1 MKREII
7 EMNAISNIY
16 VDMKSAKLDYKT
28 IVSDL
33 EKENNKLAKLE
44 YAWYCFTEDRKVIPD
59 ETPEDNDN
67 VSRVLMPE
75 ELFAKG
81 YGTCWDRSLY
91 LYKYCKSKKLETHY
105 VYTECIQ
112 REPKGSLITHTT
124 IVVHL
129 DDWYMVDPFYGIQAY
144 STFSEFVREYH
155 NFWKNKNYVAKVIKL
170 AEVNADK
177 LLALGKHHNFNDF
190 IRVLRSGKSLI

>member
-1 MKREII
+1 M
-7 EMNAISNIY
+7 STLGNIY
-16 VDMKSAKLDYKT
+16 LAMESAKLDYKA

-44 YAWYCFTEDRKVIPD
+44 YAWYCFTEDRKVIPG
-59 ETPEDNDN
+59 EAPEDNDN
-67 VSRVLMPE
+67 ISRVLMPD

-105 VYTECIQ
+105 IYTECT
-112 REPKGSLITHTT
+112 RRGAAYLLTTHTT
-124 IVVHL
+124 VVVHL
-129 DDWYMVDPFYGIQAY
+129 DDWYMVDPFYGMQAY
-144 STFSEFVREYH
+144 STFPRFVREYH
-155 NFWKNKNYVAKVIKL
+155 NFWKDRDYVAKVVKL

>member
-1 MKREII
+1 M
-7 EMNAISNIY
+7 STLGNIY
-16 VDMKSAKLDYKT
+16 LAMESAKLDYKT

-44 YAWYCFTEDRKVIPD
+44 YAWYCFTEDRKVIPG
-59 ETPEDNDN
+59 EAPEDNDN
-67 VSRVLMPE
+67 ISRVLMPD
-75 ELFAKG
+75 ELFVKG

-105 VYTECIQ
+105 IYTECTQ
-112 REPKGSLITHTT
+112 RGTEGGLTTHTT

-129 DDWYMVDPFYGIQAY
+129 DGWYMVDPFYGMQAY
-144 STFSEFVREYH
+144 ATFPGFVREYC
-155 NFWKNKNYVAKVIKL
+155 NFWKNKDYVAKIVKL

>member
-1 MKREII
+1 
-7 EMNAISNIY
+7 MNAISNIY

-59 ETPEDNDN
+59 EIPEDNDN